1 MSMAT
6 GPTITVTRHIQAPPE
21 RVFDAW
27 LDPQMIRRWMFGVLI
42 REEILRVD
50 VDARVGG
57 SFSFLVRRDGQELD
71 HVGKYFEI
79 DRPQRLVFSWS
90 IGKPDPGSRVA
101 VEIAPAQD
109 GCDLSLTHEIPAAWA
124 DHAARTEEGWRK
136 MTGVLA
142 GIVEGEK

>member
-1 MSMAT
+1 MTT
-6 GPTITVTRHIQAPPE
+6 GPTVMVERHIEAPPE

-27 LDPQMIRRWMFGVLI
+27 LDPQMIRQWMFGVLI
-42 REEILRVD
+42 EEEILRIH

-79 DRPQRLVFSWS
+79 ERPRRLEFSWS
-90 IGKPDPGSRVA
+90 IGQPDHGSRVT

-109 GCDLSLTHEIPAAWA
+109 GCDLTLIHEIPPQWT
-124 DHAARTEEGWRK
+124 DSAARTEEGWRK

-142 GIVEGEK
+142 TVLERAS